1 MNKNNKLLKLP
12 TKYKKNSSMGFLPL
26 DFDRSIFVEFNR
38 KLSALHPFAYEI
50 VYFALNSWTRQSD
63 EVVENGIT
71 KKYFDGNYSN
81 VFFHKNLSYLIQEL
95 EFSCTEGKPRQV
107 FPLHLY
113 KGRDNGTFSFLT
125 SKYRVKNEQASSAL
139 ISENTSFKKLNNS
152 VDYEMKLY
160 DNKVIVSNSTVGGS
174 VFTPA
179 TPSSLT
185 TEMLYE
191 PPAVHLSYGSLVESK
206 IGHVLS
212 EGKRFSNK
220 SYLKIVP
227 DAGVYNTS
235 DSSKINN
242 IEIAQINYNNGRP
255 FFSNVNPEPLS
266 FLSLAFDN
274 FIGINVLNYYLLI
287 YYQNFSYSSGTYFS
301 EDKNTSTKMDSQARF
316 YLTTYGQ
323 NYSLSNSWIERFF
336 NDTQGT
342 VAWPDMIGYVS
353 IVNNWPFVTKKLNF
367 NPTNG
372 RALYKSM
379 FYFISVLKQARDFL
393 LWAESDNFEVRVES
407 NFDFTKIQTNEQF
420 IQNQLN
426 FMNSMSDTVQREI
439 TNEKIEW
446 QKKKDELLAEIESKK
461 QNLANA
467 IDAKRAMVKNL
478 LNAKAGKDATL
489 NNYIVE
495 LEKRYITE

>member
-26 DFDRSIFVEFNR
+26 DFDRSIFDEFNR

-50 VYFALNSWTRQSD
+50 VNFALNSWTRQSD

-139 ISENTSFKKLNNS
+139 ISENTTFRKINNS
-152 VDYEMKLY
+152 IHPQAVGINEPA
-160 DNKVIVSNSTVGGS
+160 KVIIQNSTIGGTR
-174 VFTPA
+174 FTAITP
-179 TPSSLT
+179 TSIPSSSEFISET
-185 TEMLYE
+185 QMTAKDLYT
-191 PPAVHLSYGSLVESK
+191 SSK
-206 IGHVLS
+206 HSS
-212 EGKRFSNK
+212 EKYVYVK
-220 SYLKIVP
+220 P
-227 DAGVYNTS
+227 DQTVYNTS
-235 DSSKINN
+235 DMNKINN
-242 IEIAQINYNNGRP
+242 IEAGKFDLGGMPVYEGAIA
-255 FFSNVNPEPLS
+255 EPMS
-266 FLSLAFDN
+266 FMDLAFN
-274 FIGINVLNYYLLI
+274 GFIFPLTLNYFAFFKSSS
-287 YYQNFSYSSGTYFS
+287 FSFTQETRFDDDRYTYSM
-301 EDKNTSTKMDSQARF
+301 MDAQARF
-316 YLTTYGQ
+316 WLDMYGE
-323 NYSLSNSWIERFF
+323 SFTLSNSFIARYI
-336 NDTQGT
+336 NDTTGFVANIRKAGQVST
-342 VAWPDMIGYVS
+342 VNGMFYVKRE
-353 IVNNWPFVTKKLNF
+353 VAFEANKA
-367 NPTNG
+367 
-372 RALYKSM
+372 RATYKSM

-407 NFDFTKIQTNEQF
+407 NFDFTKIQSNEQF